1 MGVAI
6 LLLAFFCLAGACA
19 CSRGGSFP
27 KPLSSEDEQKTLEDF
42 FQGTE
47 QQKTDAKERLILHN
61 LRLVAHIAKKYTASP
76 KDTEEMISIGTIGLI
91 KAIQTFKPEK
101 KSKLASYASRCIE
114 NEILMHL
121 RAMKKTQNEISL
133 YEPVGTDRDGNE
145 IVMLDIINTDT
156 PDFAADLDF
165 SIETQKLADAMKT
178 VLTPRER
185 FVICLRY
192 GLGRYDVL
200 TQQEIAKKLGISRSY
215 VSRIEKKALQKL
227 CRALEGIQ
235 G

>member
-1 MGVAI
+1 
-6 LLLAFFCLAGACA
+6 
-19 CSRGGSFP
+19 
-27 KPLSSEDEQKTLEDF
+27 
-42 FQGTE
+42 
-47 QQKTDAKERLILHN
+47 
-61 LRLVAHIAKKYTASP
+61 
-76 KDTEEMISIGTIGLI
+76 MISIGTVGLI

-121 RAMKKTQNEISL
+121 RAVKKTQNEISL

-145 IVMLDIINTDT
+145 IVMLDIINTDA
-156 PDFAADLDF
+156 PDFAAELDF
-165 SIETQKLADAMKT
+165 AIESKKLLSAIEK

-185 FVICLRY
+185 FVVCLRY
-192 GLGRYDVL
+192 GLGKYDAL
-200 TQQEIAKKLGISRSY
+200 TQQEIARKLGISRSY

-227 CRALEGIQ
+227 CRALESTQ

>member
-1 MGVAI
+1 MAI
-6 LLLAFFCLAGACA
+6 LLLAFFCLMGACA
-19 CSRGGSFP
+19 CSGSGSFP
-27 KPLSSEDEQKTLEDF
+27 KPLSSQEEQKTLEIY

-47 QQKTDAKERLILHN
+47 KEKAEAKERLILHN
-61 LRLVAHIAKKYTASP
+61 LRLVAHIAKKYTTSP
-76 KDTEEMISIGTIGLI
+76 KDTEEMISIGTVGLI

-121 RAMKKTQNEISL
+121 RAVKKTQNEISL

-145 IVMLDIINTDT
+145 IVMLDIINTDA
-156 PDFAADLDF
+156 PDFAAALDF
-165 SIETQKLADAMKT
+165 TIESQKLITAIEK

-185 FVICLRY
+185 FVVCLRY
-192 GLGRYDVL
+192 GLGKYDAL
-200 TQQEIAKKLGISRSY
+200 TQQKIARKLGISRSY

-227 CRALEGIQ
+227 CRALEGPQ

>member
-1 MGVAI
+1 MAI
-6 LLLAFFCLAGACA
+6 LLLAFFCLMGACA
-19 CSRGGSFP
+19 CSGSGSFP
-27 KPLSSEDEQKTLEDF
+27 KPLSSQEEHKSLEIY

-47 QQKTDAKERLILHN
+47 KEKAEAKERLILHN
-61 LRLVAHIAKKYTASP
+61 LRLVAHIAKKYTTSP
-76 KDTEEMISIGTIGLI
+76 KDTEEMISIGTVGLI

-121 RAMKKTQNEISL
+121 RAVKKTQNEISL

-145 IVMLDIINTDT
+145 IVMLDIINTDA
-156 PDFAADLDF
+156 PDFAAELDF
-165 SIETQKLADAMKT
+165 AIESQKLMVAIEK

-185 FVICLRY
+185 FVVCLRY
-192 GLGRYDVL
+192 GLGKYDVL
-200 TQQEIAKKLGISRSY
+200 TQQEIARKLGISRSY

-227 CRALEGIQ
+227 CRALEHKQ

>member
-1 MGVAI
+1 M
-6 LLLAFFCLAGACA
+6 LLAFFCLIGACG
-19 CSRGGSFP
+19 CSGNGSFP
-27 KPLSSEDEQKTLEDF
+27 KPLSSQEEQKTLEIF
-42 FQGTE
+42 FHGTE
-47 QQKTDAKERLILHN
+47 KEKAEAKEKLVLHN

-76 KDTEEMISIGTIGLI
+76 KDTEEMISIGTVGLI

-121 RAMKKTQNEISL
+121 RALKKTQNEISL

-145 IVMLDIINTDT
+145 IVMLDIINTDA
-156 PDFAADLDF
+156 PDFASDLDF
-165 SIETQKLADAMKT
+165 AMESQKLLIAIEK

-185 FVICLRY
+185 FVVCLRY
-192 GLGRYDVL
+192 GLGKYDVL

-227 CRALEGIQ
+227 CRAIENKQ

>member
-1 MGVAI
+1 M
-6 LLLAFFCLAGACA
+6 LLAFLCLMGACA
-19 CSRGGSFP
+19 CSGSGSFP
-27 KPLSSEDEQKTLEDF
+27 KPLSSQEEQKTLEIY

-47 QQKTDAKERLILHN
+47 KEKAEAKERLILHN
-61 LRLVAHIAKKYTASP
+61 LRLVAHIAKKYTTSP
-76 KDTEEMISIGTIGLI
+76 KDIEEMISIGTVGLI

-121 RAMKKTQNEISL
+121 RAVKKTQNEISL

-145 IVMLDIINTDT
+145 IVMLDIINTDA
-156 PDFAADLDF
+156 PDFAAELDF
-165 SIETQKLADAMKT
+165 AIESKKLLTAIEK

-185 FVICLRY
+185 FVVCLRY
-192 GLGRYDVL
+192 GLGKYDAL
-200 TQQEIAKKLGISRSY
+200 TQQEIARKLGISRSY

-227 CRALEGIQ
+227 CRALESTQ